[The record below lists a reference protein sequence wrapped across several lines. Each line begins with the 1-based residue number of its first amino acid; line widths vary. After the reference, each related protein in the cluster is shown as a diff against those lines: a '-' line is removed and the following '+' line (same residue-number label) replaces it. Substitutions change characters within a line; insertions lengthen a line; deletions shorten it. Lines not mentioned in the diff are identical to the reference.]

1 MFLQLDPVGG
11 EDITSMK
18 LEDAKDFIKN
28 ILMVKNDSRIP

>member
-18 LEDAKDFIKN
+18 LEDTKDFIKN